1 MFPETVKEVLL
12 SWKGSFVGKKKKK
25 IWRSIPLFIFWTVW
39 KERNRLAFRG
49 GGELTIQK
57 IKNSFVCN
65 VWGWTKLY
73 SGAEPRSLIG
83 FLEWLA
89 SI

>member
-1 MFPETVKEVLL
+1 M
-12 SWKGSFVGKKKKK
+12 GKKRKK

-39 KERNRLAFRG
+39 KERNRLTFRR
-49 GGELTIQK
+49 GELAIQK
-57 IKNSFVCN
+57 IKNSFGCN
-65 VWGWTKLY
+65 VWGWAKLY

-89 SI
+89 ST